1 MSLYRIPEELLNETI
16 HDVVNANAVSG
27 INSLSPI
34 RGMRGISNNPFWW
47 KSSIS
52 KGRYNKD
59 KWLST
64 QAVKRTVQNELNR
77 TTRGSD
83 DYSNYADGRCQKIKL

>member
-34 RGMRGISNNPFWW
+34 RGMRYE
-47 KSSIS
+47 
-52 KGRYNKD
+52 RYF
-59 KWLST
+59 
-64 QAVKRTVQNELNR
+64 
-77 TTRGSD
+77 
-83 DYSNYADGRCQKIKL
+83 

>member
-16 HDVVNANAVSG
+16 NDVVNANAVSG
-27 INSLSPI
+27 INSLSPM

-47 KSSIS
+47 KSSMT
-52 KGRYNKD
+52 KGRYHKD
-59 KWLST
+59 KGYST
-64 QAVKRTVQNELNR
+64 QALKREVQNELNR

-83 DYSNYADGRCQKIKL
+83 DYSRYADGRG